1 MNSAAVNTVLP
12 RFEYLSV
19 MIWGLTPRSGV
30 VGSWGQYI
38 CGESRFGLYTMRPG
52 SWGFSVLFFLKEK
65 VEISDSGVEG
75 TGSDGKTNS
84 VNF

>member
-1 MNSAAVNTVLP
+1 MNSAAVNTVLR

-38 CGESRFGLYTMRPG
+38 CGKSGFGLYTMLPG
-52 SWGFSVLFFLKEK
+52 SWGFSFLFLKEK

-75 TGSDGKTNS
+75 TGSVGKTNS